1 MNRCCWSRSWW
12 LPGLVAL
19 VLTRDIRADDWPQ
32 LLGPARTGVSAERGL
47 LNRWPEAGPAEVW
60 RVPGGVGMSGVVV
73 VSDRALT
80 LVQREGRQWAV
91 CLAVDTGKELW
102 RTDLAAAYRNPM
114 GDGPRST
121 PTVAGEQVFALT
133 GQGTL
138 AALKLQDG
146 SAVWSVDLLDQLQ
159 ASPADYG
166 MACSPLVVG
175 DRVIVTIGAAEATVV
190 ALDTR
195 TGKILW
201 RAGQDFPAGY
211 SSPALLEAGG
221 RKQLVVFH
229 GAGALGLDPQSGAEL
244 WSYPY
249 VTDFSCNIATPLA
262 IDGGIFLSA
271 GENHGSV
278 LLDLKPQGPRY
289 EVQPRWTSW
298 GSKSTFRNEWQ
309 TAVAIAG
316 ALYGFDNVG
325 SAGPVTHLACID
337 PRTGE
342 RKWQELRF
350 GKGNLTAADGKL
362 FVISITGELA
372 VVRAD
377 PQRFELLGRRPL
389 LEKTRTAPGISG
401 GRLFARDDH
410 DIVCVDVRQN

>member
-1 MNRCCWSRSWW
+1 
-12 LPGLVAL
+12 
-19 VLTRDIRADDWPQ
+19 
-32 LLGPARTGVSAERGL
+32 
-47 LNRWPEAGPAEVW
+47 
-60 RVPGGVGMSGVVV
+60 MSGVVV

-211 SSPALLEAGG
+211 SSPALLESGG

-298 GSKSTFRNEWQ
+298 GPKSTFRTEWQ

>member
-1 MNRCCWSRSWW
+1 MNSCWWNRAWC
-12 LPGLVAL
+12 LVGLL
-19 VLTRDIRADDWPQ
+19 CLGWNREIRADDWPQ

-47 LNRWPEAGPAEVW
+47 LTRWPAEGPAEVW

-73 VSDRALT
+73 VADRALT

-91 CLAVDTGKELW
+91 CLAGETGQELW
-102 RTDLAAAYRNPM
+102 RTDVAVAYRNQM
-114 GDGPRST
+114 GDGPRAT
-121 PTVAGEQVFALT
+121 PTVAGDTVFALT

-138 AALKLQDG
+138 VALKLQDG
-146 SAVWSVDLLDQLQ
+146 SVVWSADLLEQLQ
-159 ASPADYG
+159 APPADYG

-175 DRVIVTIGAAEATVV
+175 DRVIVTVGAAEATVV
-190 ALDTR
+190 ALDRR
-195 TGKILW
+195 TGKMVW
-201 RAGQDFPAGY
+201 RAGQDSPAGY
-211 SSPALLEAGG
+211 SSPALLDVAG
-221 RKQLVVFH
+221 RKQVVVFH
-229 GAGALGLDPQSGAEL
+229 GAGALGLDPESGAEL

-262 IDGGIFLSA
+262 IDGGVFLSA

-278 LLDLKPQGPRY
+278 LLDLQPQGARY
-289 EVQPRWTSW
+289 EVQPRWSSW
-298 GSKSTFRNEWQ
+298 GPKSTFRNEWQ

-362 FVISITGELA
+362 FVISLTGELV
-372 VVRAD
+372 VVRAA
-377 PQRFELLGRRPL
+377 PERFELLGRRPL
-389 LEKTRTAPGISG
+389 LEKTRTAPAISG

>member
-1 MNRCCWSRSWW
+1 MHRCCWSRSWW

-32 LLGPARTGVSAERGL
+32 LLGPARTGVSSERGL
-47 LNRWPEAGPAEVW
+47 LTQWPEGGPAGVW

-73 VSDRALT
+73 VADRALT

-102 RTDLAAAYRNPM
+102 RTDLAAAYRNQM

-121 PTVAGEQVFALT
+121 PTVAGDQLFALT

-146 SAVWSVDLLDQLQ
+146 SALWAVDLLDQLQ

-175 DRVIVTIGAAEATVV
+175 DRVIVTLGAAEATVV

-195 TGKILW
+195 TGKIAW

-211 SSPALLEAGG
+211 SSPALLEVGG
-221 RKQLVVFH
+221 RKQVVVFH
-229 GAGALGLDPQSGAEL
+229 GAGALGLDPQSGTEL

-262 IDGGIFLSA
+262 IDGGVFLSA

-278 LLDLKPQGPRY
+278 LLDLKPQGARY
-289 EVQPRWTSW
+289 EVQPRWSSL
-298 GSKSTFRNEWQ
+298 GPKSTFRNEWQ
-309 TAVAIAG
+309 TAVALAG
-316 ALYGFDNVG
+316 VLYGFDNVG

-377 PQRFELLGRRPL
+377 PQRFELLGRGPL
-389 LEKTRTAPGISG
+389 LEKTRTAPAISG

-410 DIVCVDVRQN
+410 DIVCIDVRQK

>member
-1 MNRCCWSRSWW
+1 
-12 LPGLVAL
+12 
-19 VLTRDIRADDWPQ
+19 
-32 LLGPARTGVSAERGL
+32 
-47 LNRWPEAGPAEVW
+47 
-60 RVPGGVGMSGVVV
+60 MSGVVV

-211 SSPALLEAGG
+211 SSPALLESGG